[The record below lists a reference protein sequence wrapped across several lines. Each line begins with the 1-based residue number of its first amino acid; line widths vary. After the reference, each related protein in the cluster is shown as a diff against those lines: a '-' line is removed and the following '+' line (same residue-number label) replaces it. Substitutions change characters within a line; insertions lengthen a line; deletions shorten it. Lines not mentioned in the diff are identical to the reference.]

1 MVRSCIHFWHGAKEE
16 AIVYNYLVLCQIF
29 SRLYGRDLNH
39 TEEGG
44 EKRIWGGDYDEASDG
59 ARTGHLELLE
69 LARNKRKKN

>member
-44 EKRIWGGDYDEASDG
+44 EKRIWGGGITTKYRMEPVRDI
-59 ARTGHLELLE
+59 
-69 LARNKRKKN
+69 